1 MDTVGSAIIR
11 AKVMFPRLSVFAALA
26 ASFLLSGCFFSE
38 TPKFPVASAAAAFGD
53 GGRFQGYDR
62 TDDGGYKKADEA
74 IITVKRRG
82 DGGYD
87 FVNEKDE
94 VQPISF
100 HPIAGGNFVGQAI
113 EDGKSR
119 YAYVIFRIAGN
130 EAFIYVPD
138 CDRQDKAQLEKLG
151 VTIGKFE
158 CGIDRVADPAAFFA
172 SLTLG
177 EPASKLVRE

>member
-1 MDTVGSAIIR
+1 MS
-11 AKVMFPRLSVFAALA
+11 PRMSVFAALA
-26 ASFLLSGCFFSE
+26 ASFLLSGCFVSE
-38 TPKFPVASAAAAFGD
+38 TPRFPAESAVAAFGD

-62 TDDGGYKKADEA
+62 TEDDRYKKADEA
-74 IITVKRRG
+74 IIIVKRRA

-100 HPIAGGNFVGQAI
+100 HPVAGGNFVGQAP
-113 EDGKSR
+113 ETGKSR
-119 YAYVIFRIAGN
+119 YAYVVFRVVGN

-138 CDRQDKAQLEKLG
+138 CDKQDKAQLEKLG
-151 VTIGKFE
+151 VVIGQFE
-158 CGIDRVADPAAFFA
+158 CRIDRVADPAAFFA

-177 EPASKLVRE
+177 EPTSKLVRE

>member
-1 MDTVGSAIIR
+1 MS
-11 AKVMFPRLSVFAALA
+11 PRISVFAALA
-26 ASFLLSGCFFSE
+26 VSFLLSGCIFSE
-38 TPKFPVASAAAAFGD
+38 TPKFPADSAVAAFGD

-62 TDDGGYKKADEA
+62 TDDGHFKKADEA
-74 IITVKRRG
+74 IFTVKRRG

-87 FVNEKDE
+87 FIDQKNE

-100 HPIAGGNFVGQAI
+100 HPIAGGNFVGQAP
-113 EDGKSR
+113 EKNGTSR
-119 YAYVIFRIAGN
+119 YSYVVFHIAGN

-138 CDRQDKAQLEKLG
+138 CDKQDKAQLEKLG
-151 VTIGKFE
+151 VAIGKFE

-177 EPASKLVRE
+177 EPTSKLVRE

>member
-1 MDTVGSAIIR
+1 MS
-11 AKVMFPRLSVFAALA
+11 PRISVLAALA

-38 TPKFPVASAAAAFGD
+38 TPKFPAGNAVAAFGD

-62 TDDGGYKKADEA
+62 MEDDRYKKADEA
-74 IITVKRRG
+74 VIIVKRRG

-87 FVNEKDE
+87 FVNEKNE

-100 HPIAGGNFVGQAI
+100 YPIAGGNFVGQAL

-119 YAYVIFRIAGN
+119 YAYVVFRIAGN
-130 EAFIYVPD
+130 EAFVYVPD
-138 CDRQDKAQLEKLG
+138 CDKQDKAKLETLG
-151 VTIGKFE
+151 VVIGQFE
-158 CGIDRVADPAAFFA
+158 CRIDRVADPAAFFA

-177 EPASKLVRE
+177 EPTSKLVRE

>member
-1 MDTVGSAIIR
+1 MS
-11 AKVMFPRLSVFAALA
+11 PRISVFAALA

-38 TPKFPVASAAAAFGD
+38 TPKFPAESAVAAFGN

-62 TDDGGYKKADEA
+62 TEDGRYKKADEA
-74 IITVKRRG
+74 TFIVKRRG

-87 FVNEKDE
+87 FVDQKDE

-100 HPIAGGNFVGQAI
+100 HPIAGGNFVGQAP
-113 EDGKSR
+113 EKNTKSR
-119 YAYVIFRIAGN
+119 YAYVVFRIAGN

-138 CDRQDKAQLEKLG
+138 CQDQDKAQLEKLG
-151 VTIGKFE
+151 VALGQFE
-158 CGIDRVADPAAFFA
+158 CRIDRVADPAAFFA